1 MTGTIDNNDD
11 LIDSCDVIA
20 RIEELESERADLVSE
35 AEDDTNAAVD
45 ESREVLKAWDEENA
59 EELKVLKSLADE
71 AEGCA
76 DDWRDGATLVRE
88 SYWAEYCRELVSDIG
103 DMPREIPPYIEI
115 DWEATAENI
124 RADYMSVDFD
134 GVTYYVR

>member
-45 ESREVLKAWDEENA
+45 ESRE
-59 EELKVLKSLADE
+59 
-71 AEGCA
+71 
-76 DDWRDGATLVRE
+76 
-88 SYWAEYCRELVSDIG
+88 LVSDIG